1 MRRKYQEFDLEHS
14 IMDEAT
20 KHYEPLELPL
30 SRGVFVF
37 LSIAALL
44 IGGIVLVRIF
54 SLNLIGG
61 DFYKTRSAMNVEQPI
76 TISSAR
82 GNIYDRYGRIL
93 AGSKA
98 SYRVV
103 LNVGLI
109 KRENIDLNRTL
120 DDLSGIFWMDRQ
132 ELELLVQKAD
142 LEKSALVTLIRNIAL
157 EQADLVRSLD
167 NKALEIQND
176 YQREYLM
183 GPAFSHVLG
192 YTGLAEF
199 NDEKG
204 KTGLEEYYDSF
215 VGGKD
220 GVRLIYRDA
229 KNNILDEKLLEAPK
243 NGGYLYTT
251 IDAGLQQYFY
261 SRLQQ
266 SLKSLGRNA
275 AVGIVLNPQNGE
287 ILSFVSLPSF
297 DNNIFTDIKL
307 RKMRGPLLSA
317 PFEPLFNRAIA
328 GVYAPG
334 STIKPVVAVAALKEG
349 IVTPESRVFSSGV
362 LEIPNPYFPDQPS
375 RFLDWKAHGWVDLH
389 SALAR
394 SSNIYFY
401 AAGGGIPDEVQGLGD
416 IKRGLGIEKLKE
428 YWKLFGLGE
437 KTGIDLSGENSGFLP
452 DPQEKEAIKKD
463 IWRLGD
469 TYNVTIGQG
478 DLLVTPVQLITYIS
492 SVANCGKLSK
502 PSLIKEI
509 KDEKGN
515 IVSSHSPELLK
526 DFYYLNGE
534 IKEAQKGMEDAVSKW
549 YGTAYSLADLSFGV
563 AAKTG
568 SAQVSNNTKTNAFF
582 VGYLPAETLARAGA
596 PLDKQIAILVLIENA
611 REGSLNAVPI
621 GKDVLDWYYW
631 NRIVKSL

>member
-76 TISSAR
+76 TIPAAR
-82 GNIYDRYGRIL
+82 GNIYDRYGKLL
-93 AGSKA
+93 ADSEA
-98 SYRVV
+98 SHRVV

-109 KRENIDLNRTL
+109 KRENIDFNKTL
-120 DDLSGIFWMDRQ
+120 DVLSGILWMDKS
-132 ELELLVQKAD
+132 ELESLVQKAD
-142 LEKSALVTLIRNIAL
+142 LEKSALVTLARNITS
-157 EQADLVRSLD
+157 EQADLARLLD
-167 NKALEIQND
+167 NKAVEIHND

-183 GPAFSHVLG
+183 GPVFSHVLG
-192 YTGLAEF
+192 YTGLVEF
-199 NDEKG
+199 NDMKG
-204 KTGLEEYYDSF
+204 KVGLEEYYDNF

-220 GVRLIYRDA
+220 GIRLIYRDA
-229 KNNILDEKLLEAPK
+229 RENILDEKLLEAPQ
-243 NGGYLYTT
+243 NGDYLYTT
-251 IDAGLQQYFY
+251 IDAGLQEYFY
-261 SRLQQ
+261 ARLQQ
-266 SLKSLGRNA
+266 TLRTLGRNS
-275 AVGIVLNPQNGE
+275 AVGIALNPQNGE
-287 ILSFVSLPSF
+287 ILSFVSLPSY

-334 STIKPVVAVAALKEG
+334 STIKPIVAVAALKEG
-349 IVTPESRVFSSGV
+349 IVKPESRVFSSGV
-362 LEIPNPYFPDQPS
+362 LEIPNPYFSDQPS
-375 RFLDWKAHGWVDLH
+375 RFLDWKAHGWVDLR

-401 AAGGGIPDEVQGLGD
+401 AVGGGIPNEVQGLGD
-416 IKRGLGIEKLKE
+416 VKTGLGIEKLKE

-437 KTGIDLSGENSGFLP
+437 KTEIDLSGENNGFLP
-452 DPQEKEAIKKD
+452 DPQEKEIVKND

-478 DLLVTPVQLITYIS
+478 DLLVTPIQLINYVSAI
-492 SVANCGKLSK
+492 ANGGKLYK
-502 PSLIKEI
+502 PFFVKEI
-509 KDEKGN
+509 KNENGN
-515 IVSSHSPELLK
+515 MVSSRGPELLK
-526 DFYYLNGE
+526 DFSYLNEE
-534 IKEAQKGMEDAVSKW
+534 IKEAQKGMEDAVNKW
-549 YGTAYSLADLSFGV
+549 YGTAYSLANLSVSV

-568 SAQVSNNTKTNAFF
+568 SAQVSNNTRTNAFF
-582 VGYLPAETLARAGA
+582 VGYAPAEN
-596 PLDKQIAILVLIENA
+596 PQIAILVLIENA
-611 REGSLNAVPI
+611 REGSLNAVPV

-631 NRIVKSL
+631 NRLVR